1 MGESHQIQF
10 SQAFQ
15 QTPQA
20 PQDQTMSEAND
31 ETNRPVAPSDILL
44 LPLPAPHRPLCIPS
58 DVTQLCSLIS
68 RRRLCHSREG
78 GGRGR
83 GCRGMT
89 RRQAASRRL
98 KECAPGSAPQL
109 SLGRVPKQGH
119 FPVSRRWT
127 PRPEM
132 PRLEMKNNPTE

>member
-1 MGESHQIQF
+1 MEWGAVGESHQIQF
-10 SQAFQ
+10 SQAFR

-31 ETNRPVAPSDILL
+31 ETNHPVAPSDILF
-44 LPLPAPHRPLCIPS
+44 LPLPALHRPLCIPS

-83 GCRGMT
+83 GAEG
-89 RRQAASRRL
+89 
-98 KECAPGSAPQL
+98 
-109 SLGRVPKQGH
+109 
-119 FPVSRRWT
+119 
-127 PRPEM
+127 
-132 PRLEMKNNPTE
+132 